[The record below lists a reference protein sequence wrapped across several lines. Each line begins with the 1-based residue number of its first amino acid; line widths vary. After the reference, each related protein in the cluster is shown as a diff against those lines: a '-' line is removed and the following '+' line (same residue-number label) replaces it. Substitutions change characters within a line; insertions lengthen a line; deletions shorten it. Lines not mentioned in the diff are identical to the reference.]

1 MTNPYLEA
9 FIFSLVLSV
18 DSFVA
23 FLGYGTSKINIS
35 FKSFFFNILISTLIL
50 AIGILLGVCFSSIKE
65 EVAKYISFSM
75 LLLVGLIK
83 FFSALLKLW
92 LTRRAK
98 KDKPIKIK
106 IFDFELF
113 CNIALDATKADLNND
128 KILSIGE
135 SIIIAIILSLDSL
148 GVGFGIG
155 LNSSCKF
162 LILPFSFLICLI
174 LSILGYFL
182 GKKIAKST
190 KINLSWL
197 SGLTLIVL
205 AIIKLI

>member
-1 MTNPYLEA
+1 MTNAYLEA
-9 FIFSLVLSV
+9 FIFSLVLSI

-35 FKSFFFNILISTLIL
+35 FKSFFFNIFTSILIL
-50 AIGILLGVCFSSIKE
+50 AIGILLGACFSSIKE
-65 EVAKYISFSM
+65 DVAKYISFSM

-83 FFSALLKLW
+83 FFSALLKIW
-92 LTRRAK
+92 LAKRAK

-113 CNIALDATKADLNND
+113 LNIALDPTKADLNND
-128 KILSIGE
+128 KILSLGE
-135 SIIIAIILSLDSL
+135 SVIIAIILSLDSL

-155 LNSSCKF
+155 LNSVYKF
-162 LILPFSFLICLI
+162 LIIPFAFIICLI

-182 GKKIAKST
+182 GKKLAKMI

-197 SGLTLIVL
+197 SGLTLIIL
-205 AIIKLI
+205 AIIKLL